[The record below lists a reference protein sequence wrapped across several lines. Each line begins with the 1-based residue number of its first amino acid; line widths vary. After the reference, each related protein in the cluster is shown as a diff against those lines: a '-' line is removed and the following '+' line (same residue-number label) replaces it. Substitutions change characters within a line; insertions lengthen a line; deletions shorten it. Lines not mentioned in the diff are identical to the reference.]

1 MSLQTLAKDF
11 VASFEA
17 GSFEK
22 ASGLLPNIKLE
33 LAKANLMVPNKNAS
47 KEDLIAARQVLEVG
61 ALTSIHVRNEDEINR
76 LVAQIRPFYAEEL
89 GLPQSNNENKL
100 VALHLLLLVARNEIA
115 EFHTELE
122 MLEDEDAESDQYLCY
137 PIRLERWL
145 MEGSYDK
152 VWRAITQESE
162 FPSPEFAI
170 LAESLVYTVRSEI
183 ALCSE
188 KAYTSLP
195 ISNARNL
202 LFLNSDQEIYDFVSQ
217 QEGWEMKN
225 GRIYFPS
232 STAATTN
239 TKTPNKPESVTSTN
253 EAAEKLIA
261 NSLDYAR
268 EIETII

>member
-1 MSLQTLAKDF
+1 MIDSIMSLQKLAKEF
-11 VASFEA
+11 VGAFEQA
-17 GSFEK
+17 QYGK
-22 ASGLLPNIKLE
+22 AAELLPKVKLE
-33 LAKANLMVPNKNAS
+33 LVKANLIVPNKDAT

-61 ALTSIHVRNEDEINR
+61 VLTSIHVRNEEEMNR
-76 LVAQIRPFYAEEL
+76 LVAQIRPFYSQDL
-89 GLPQSNNENKL
+89 KLPQSNNENKL
-100 VALHLLLLVARNEIA
+100 VALYLLLLVARNEIA

-122 MLEDEDAESDQYLCY
+122 MLEDEDAEADPYLCY

-152 VWRAITQESE
+152 VWRAITQQSE

-183 ALCSE
+183 AVCSE

-202 LFLNSDQEIYDFVSQ
+202 LFLNSDQEIVEFVSQ

-225 GRIYFPS
+225 GRIYFPDVATVNKEERSDGADS
-232 STAATTN
+232 S
-239 TKTPNKPESVTSTN
+239 
-253 EAAEKLIA
+253 EKLIA
-261 NSLDYAR
+261 NALDYAT